1 MKLFTKTLLLFLAL
15 FAVIALAVSALS
27 ARVLYRNLTAEYRNT
42 GVAIAQGLVDAGT
55 ETVLNADLAT
65 VQAAVDQFAEIQGV
79 AYVFV
84 SNDQDE
90 IISHTFVPA
99 VPAQVPPLVSQA
111 SGRGLRGD
119 TESTTVTV
127 NGFGDVLHVTAP
139 MLAGTAG
146 FVHVGMDLG
155 FIQAQIRDAIV
166 QQQLVFAAVF
176 LVALLAAFV
185 FMRRISQPL
194 SALAAR
200 TRELADSD
208 FSEELMAAQTA
219 EPAATGSSDEVG
231 QLAHAFSEMARQ
243 LHQHI
248 EDLKRTTA
256 AKERIESELGIAR
269 DIQMGLVPHTFPPY
283 PHRQEF
289 DLHGCLVPAREVGGD
304 FYDFFFIDEDRLCV
318 AIADVS
324 DKGVP
329 ASLFMALTRTLLRA
343 IARDPGM
350 DPAAIMQRMN
360 REISRDND
368 SCMFVTAFCAFV
380 HIHTGKVIYS
390 NAGHNPPLLAG
401 AQGIEPVPSRGGV
414 ALGMSGGARFEQGEF
429 EMAPGDL
436 LMMYTD
442 GITEAMDPH
451 NRQFSTRRLA
461 EALDAARGETCAELL
476 ERVLAEVNEFASGAP
491 QSDDITMLALRFAGP
506 EGHGERILSLKLDS
520 ADTRVLQQLMD
531 AWDEARATAGLLD
544 DIAFKARLA
553 LEELVLNIVQ
563 HGSSSNAPVQLLVRI
578 DRMGSTLAFEVRD
591 DGPAFDPSAAPAPDT
606 RQALEERR
614 PGGLG
619 LHLVRNMTRDFAYHR
634 DGRHNVVTFRLLL
647 DADPGQAPAPRDGPG
662 HT

>member
-15 FAVIALAVSALS
+15 FAVIAIAVSALS
-27 ARVLYRNLTAEYRNT
+27 ARVLYGNLTGEYRNT
-42 GVAIAQGLVDAGT
+42 GIAIAQGLVDAGT

-65 VQAAVDQFAEIQGV
+65 VQAAVDQFAEIKGV

-99 VPAQVPPLVSQA
+99 VPAQIPSLVTGA
-111 SGRGLRGD
+111 SDRGLRGD

-127 NGFGDVLHVTAP
+127 DGFGDVLHVTAP

-146 FVHVGMDLG
+146 YAHVGMDLG
-155 FIQAQIRDAIV
+155 FIHDQIRSAIV
-166 QQQLVFAAVF
+166 QQQLVFAVIF
-176 LVALLAAFV
+176 LLALLAAFI
-185 FMRRISQPL
+185 FMRRISQPIA
-194 SALAAR
+194 ALANY

-208 FSEELMAAQTA
+208 FSHELDIPHSAQ
-219 EPAATGSSDEVG
+219 PATPGAGDEVG
-231 QLAHAFSEMARQ
+231 QLARAFSEMADR
-243 LHQHI
+243 LRQHI

-304 FYDFFFIDEDRLCV
+304 FYDFFFIDEERLCV

-380 HIHTGKVIYS
+380 HIHSGDVTYC

-401 AQGIEPVPSRGGV
+401 PQGIEPVPARGGV
-414 ALGMSGGARFEQGEF
+414 ALGMTPTARFELGEF
-429 EMAPGDL
+429 RMAPGDL

-442 GITEAMDPH
+442 GITEAMDPQ
-451 NRQFSTRRLA
+451 NRPFGTRRLA
-461 EALDAARGETCAELL
+461 AALDAARAETCAELL
-476 ERVLAEVNEFASGAP
+476 ERVLAEVHEFASGAP
-491 QSDDITMLALRFAGP
+491 QSDDITMLALRYAGP

-520 ADTRVLQQLMD
+520 GDSRVLKQLMD
-531 AWDEARATAGLLD
+531 AWEDARTRAGLPD

-563 HGSSSNAPVQLLVRI
+563 HGTASESPVQLLVRI

-591 DGPAFDPSAAPAPDT
+591 DGPAFDPASAPPPDT
-606 RQALEERR
+606 GKSLEDRQ

-619 LHLVRNMTRDFAYHR
+619 LHLVRKMTRDFAYHR

-647 DADPGQAPAPRDGPG
+647 DAGPD
-662 HT
+662 